1 MTRRRTMT
9 DRLSDADLDRL
20 EDLMVK
26 RQQGRGNTPD
36 VQAVLALL
44 AEVRA
49 ARAREARVE
58 VHLDD

>member
-1 MTRRRTMT
+1 MT